1 MLGSSGSL
9 DKRETKASWW
19 ISEIPTLRII
29 WYFLRLPFP
38 IRVFLAYDSFCG

>member
-1 MLGSSGSL
+1 MSL
-9 DKRETKASWW
+9 YEV
-19 ISEIPTLRII
+19 ISLIVAILITPLCLII